1 MKFLLAFILL
11 FPFNIRA
18 QKLVIDGDSLNVNNK
33 EVRLIGIDA
42 PEYNQT
48 CFDENNTEYDCGKEA
63 FIFLKILVENGLK
76 QDKKLKC
83 KKKGTDIY
91 KRDLSVCY
99 IGKTNINKAIIKAGY
114 AVAYIDNRYK
124 KFEEQAKK
132 RKTGIWQGKFMRP
145 ELYRI
150 LNKYKK

>member
-48 CFDENNTEYDCGKEA
+48 CFNGNDGSTERCFYVYCTLQSSA
-63 FIFLKILVENGLK
+63 RCKI
-76 QDKKLKC
+76 
-83 KKKGTDIY
+83 
-91 KRDLSVCY
+91 
-99 IGKTNINKAIIKAGY
+99 
-114 AVAYIDNRYK
+114 
-124 KFEEQAKK
+124 
-132 RKTGIWQGKFMRP
+132 P
-145 ELYRI
+145 
-150 LNKYKK
+150 